1 MRAKE
6 KNFCCLWIVMQLDN
20 IAYQEQTNII
30 TVYIQMRLTDLESDN
45 SNSDKLTTQ
54 ERMEYYFEISVMQT
68 SMWSHVMSSRKWD
81 CWNV

>member
-1 MRAKE
+1 MRS
-6 KNFCCLWIVMQLDN
+6 
-20 IAYQEQTNII
+20 
-30 TVYIQMRLTDLESDN
+30 TDLESDD

-54 ERMEYYFEISVMQT
+54 ERMNYYFEISVMQT